1 MDEPEDRS
9 EEIIYNVVQ
18 RTGNRKV
25 VENKKERHRTEFE
38 GWTCF

>member
-25 VENKKERHRTEFE
+25 ENKKERHRTEFE